1 MDGNVQLNIQ
11 VPKKFLW
18 FWGPNMP
25 VRYDESP
32 RTSPHLIYT
41 ITLNQS
47 HYGILVYS
55 GRCRTLD
62 RSCPQFNCVCVFS
75 WLNLHDKQTCLSLP
89 SASLPGRVLS
99 ANQSLAWESRSAY
112 SSALFA
118 EELQGNPTAK
128 PPSWLGFCVFLVL
141 RVSNLW
147 RE

>member
-1 MDGNVQLNIQ
+1 MFSSTSR
-11 VPKKFLW
+11 FLKS
-18 FWGPNMP
+18 FCGFGAQTCPFDMMK
-25 VRYDESP
+25 VRGHHP
-32 RTSPHLIYT
+32 TSYT